1 MAGEPAPTTATPEA
15 SRATPEASRANTA
28 LAVAVVAAVFYV
40 AAMIFDS
47 DDGGAAGLLW
57 PLSGLTGAAAAYLA
71 WKAGAPRR
79 RGRALAA
86 FILGGLLFL
95 MILGW
100 VVVAA
105 FTGDL

>member
-1 MAGEPAPTTATPEA
+1 MAGEPAPTRPMTG
-15 SRATPEASRANTA
+15 TPEASRANTA

-40 AAMIFDS
+40 AAMIFAS
-47 DDGGAAGLLW
+47 GDDEGAAGVLW

-95 MILGW
+95 LILGW

-105 FTGDL
+105 LAGIL

>member
-1 MAGEPAPTTATPEA
+1 MAEEPAPTGSTTATPEA
-15 SRATPEASRANTA
+15 SNANTA
-28 LAVAVVAAVFYV
+28 LAVAIVAAVLYV
-40 AAMIFDS
+40 AAMIFANG
-47 DDGGAAGLLW
+47 DDEGAAGLLW
-57 PLSGLTGAAAAYLA
+57 PLTGLTGAAAAYLA
-71 WKAGAPRR
+71 WRAGAPRR

-95 MILGW
+95 LILGW